1 MHTIV
6 VTISCRCLSS
16 EDVRKQYVQWCCN
29 MRPISFPDHAGFSLL
44 SCCRAWRMIWGKASP
59 QLYGHYWVGGNGRVN
74 RKKDGKLY
82 LKKFWWVSD
91 NKGRNRLTSNTVS
104 SQSLASIF
112 NCLRLSESPTS
123 RMTLGR
129 PDGLGT
135 GATPASACFFL
146 DQSWNARGRKV
157 KPRLKLCVLSNILVD
172 PMPTHPGGS
181 AACGCGVNCTR
192 AKEWTLAQET
202 LATSWGWL
210 GMYLTMKLWS
220 SLYDTLKQCQKL
232 DLSRMLTNLIAAL
245 SSELWVSEIGPR

>member
-1 MHTIV
+1 
-6 VTISCRCLSS
+6 
-16 EDVRKQYVQWCCN
+16 
-29 MRPISFPDHAGFSLL
+29 MRPIRFPDHAG
-44 SCCRAWRMIWGKASP
+44 CCRMWRMVWGKASP
-59 QLYGHYWVGGNGRVN
+59 QLYGRYWKIWVGGNRRVS

-91 NKGRNRLTSNTVS
+91 NEGRTWLTSNTVS

-112 NCLRLSESPTS
+112 SCLRLESPTS
-123 RMTLGR
+123 RTTLGR

-146 DQSWNARGRKV
+146 DQSWKARGRKV
-157 KPRLKLCVLSNILVD
+157 KPRLKLYVLSNTLVD

-192 AKEWTLAQET
+192 AKERTLAQET

-210 GMYLTMKLWS
+210 GMYLAMKLWS

-245 SSELWVSEIGPR
+245 SSELWADSRCPGWILKA